1 MKLNQNNGKQISV
14 DYLEGKETA
23 TAQEPGPEAH
33 SDAEKKKTGKAKKA
47 GEAYKEK
54 YEEYHKKYEELH
66 DQFLRLRAEFV
77 NYRKR
82 VEREKIEFSDYL
94 KTEMIKRLLPV
105 LDDFDH
111 MLAKSEE
118 GSNDQAV
125 LEGAKMIYNKLYQ
138 TLKTEGLEKI
148 EALGKEFDPQIHE
161 AMMLQNT
168 TEKKNHNKV
177 LSVFQEGYMLR
188 DRLVRPSK
196 TVVGN
201 YVEPEEENWFD
212 PGEKSNQL

>member
-1 MKLNQNNGKQISV
+1 MKLNQNNGKQIPV
-14 DYLEGKETA
+14 DYLEEKDTA
-23 TAQEPGPEAH
+23 TKQESE
-33 SDAEKKKTGKAKKA
+33 SESQRETTKKKTGKGKKT
-47 GEAYKEK
+47 GDSYKEK
-54 YEEYHKKYEELH
+54 YEEYQKKYDELH

-82 VEREKIEFSDYL
+82 VEREKIDFSDYL

-111 MLAKSEE
+111 MLTKTEE
-118 GSNDQAV
+118 GTNEQTI

-138 TLKTEGLEKI
+138 TLKAEGLEKI

-168 TEKKNHNKV
+168 TEKENHNKV

-201 YVEPEEENWFD
+201 YVESEEKN
-212 PGEKSNQL
+212 